1 MSFTRWK
8 LMAGVL
14 GVSLGGIAVA
24 STCAKFDRSNG
35 RADTPVSKADDKLP
49 PAGAPAIP
57 LIPLPALPDAPTAPV
72 LIPAGATTPPVP
84 LTSPAAPPALPPLP
98 GPALPDAPKPAKV
111 EVTKPAAPT
120 SLPAVPPLLPVGA
133 TEPPVIPPPSAPA
146 PPVVTPVPSKPD
158 AKPTKPALDPPIDS
172 IPTAP
177 PGDLLPP
184 PAAPPKATPPSAPP
198 APPLTPPVNE
208 IPKQDLPRNDV
219 PPAVPPLG
227 VPPAAPPVAGVPQD
241 ATKFRILLRVGEG
254 EPTFEVKYGDNLVL
268 KVACEK
274 VDIKSPEKGTGLS
287 EVTAKGKVQFAG
299 FGAVGTCNEL
309 SFMAGTGEVRMSGN
323 VKVLVKD
330 KLGRVESEL
339 TTATMKYK
347 IDASAIGGALKP

>member
-35 RADTPVSKADDKLP
+35 RADTPPPAKADDKLP

-72 LIPAGATTPPVP
+72 LIPAGATAPAVP
-84 LTSPAAPPALPPLP
+84 ATAPALPPIP
-98 GPALPDAPKPAKV
+98 GPAVPDAPKPMKV
-111 EVTKPAAPT
+111 EATKPAAP
-120 SLPAVPPLLPVGA
+120 SALPAVPPLLPTGA
-133 TEPPVIPPPSAPA
+133 TEPPVLPPPSAPV

-158 AKPTKPALDPPIDS
+158 AKPAKPVLDPPLDA
-172 IPTAP
+172 IPQP
-177 PGDLLPP
+177 PVGDLIP

-198 APPLTPPVNE
+198 ATTPLAPPVNE
-208 IPKQDLPRNDV
+208 LPRGEV
-219 PPAVPPLG
+219 PPAPPLSVPPG
-227 VPPAAPPVAGVPQD
+227 APLVAGAQQD

-299 FGAVGTCNEL
+299 FGAIGTCDEL
-309 SFMAGTGEVRMSGN
+309 SFMAGTGEVRMAGN